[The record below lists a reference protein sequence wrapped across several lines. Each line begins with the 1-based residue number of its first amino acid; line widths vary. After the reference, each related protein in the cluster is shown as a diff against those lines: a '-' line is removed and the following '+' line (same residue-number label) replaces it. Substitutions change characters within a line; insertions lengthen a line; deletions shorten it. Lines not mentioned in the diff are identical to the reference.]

1 MIAGKPI
8 IFIHHAANRLML
20 YQNLMLVILLIY
32 IDYIFFIQLIMNTP
46 LSLIILIQMKI
57 KPMVWPILFSD
68 LMNKV
73 NNMEYIN
80 HCYNVTVTIAIISAI
95 ICVISFICV
104 FIRTNKEY
112 DFSALTH
119 IFTAI
124 LVVSTRYSTDKS
136 YIEWADNCGYEY
148 ISLRNYISNNPS
160 IAKDIKFQKD
170 VDEFNANVSNYNK
183 ICDKYK
189 LIRVDYFSIPY
200 ELNKGGK

>member
-1 MIAGKPI
+1 MTA
-8 IFIHHAANRLML
+8 
-20 YQNLMLVILLIY
+20 
-32 IDYIFFIQLIMNTP
+32 T
-46 LSLIILIQMKI
+46 LII
-57 KPMVWPILFSD
+57 
-68 LMNKV
+68 
-73 NNMEYIN
+73 
-80 HCYNVTVTIAIISAI
+80 
-95 ICVISFICV
+95 
-104 FIRTNKEY
+104 
-112 DFSALTH
+112 
-119 IFTAI
+119 
-124 LVVSTRYSTDKS
+124 STRYSTDKS

>member
-1 MIAGKPI
+1 
-8 IFIHHAANRLML
+8 
-20 YQNLMLVILLIY
+20 
-32 IDYIFFIQLIMNTP
+32 
-46 LSLIILIQMKI
+46 MKI
-57 KPMVWPILFSD
+57 KSMAWPILFSD

-95 ICVISFICV
+95 ICVISLICV

-124 LVVSTRYSTDKS
+124 LVVSFTAMTATLIISTRYSTDKS

-200 ELNKGGK
+200 ELKDVK